1 MRTKL
6 VFMAVGVLC
15 LGIIGAGPAHAQ
27 VVRSSSFTTNVPFE
41 FTVGNRTLPAGTYT
55 FETVL
60 GTPTEN
66 DQVGILVV
74 RSLDREHYVALVTD
88 VAQTIETS
96 EKASAIFRRHA
107 GRVFLSEVR
116 EKGKLVGLQLR
127 PTATATET
135 ADDSEDQET
144 ITLVA
149 AVTQPRLL
157 PSARNLYL
165 AR

>member
-6 VFMAVGVLC
+6 VFMAVSVFW
-15 LGIIGAGPAHAQ
+15 LGIIGAGTAQAQ

-41 FTVGNRTLPAGTYT
+41 FTVGNRTLPSGTYT
-55 FETVL
+55 FEMVL
-60 GTPTEN
+60 GTPSEA

-74 RSLDREHYVALVTD
+74 RSLDRVHYVAQVTD
-88 VAQTIETS
+88 VAQMVEAS

-116 EKGKLVGLQLR
+116 EKGKSVGLQLR
-127 PTATATET
+127 PATAQTES
-135 ADDSEDQET
+135 ADDSEDHET

-157 PSARNLYL
+157 PNSRNLYL